1 MKSEAER
8 IIEWSPAWDKSD
20 DDPKKNYGIHGMDLK
35 FLLKGDKGVIQFV
48 IYTNWQLPHVR
59 KEWNEKVNA
68 HLLQPIPADVGYHSP
83 VPMYEGQEPIQEEC
97 EYLDGKTCY
106 YDGSG
111 LYAQKVFD
119 IFVTD
124 GEEAMWKT
132 LEEEYRQRFEK
143 GDESEQGRT

>member
-59 KEWNEKVNA
+59 KEWDEKVNA

-83 VPMYEGQEPIQEEC
+83 IPMYEGQEPIQEEC
-97 EYLDGKTCY
+97 GYLDGKTCY

-143 GDESEQGRT
+143 GDESEQDRT